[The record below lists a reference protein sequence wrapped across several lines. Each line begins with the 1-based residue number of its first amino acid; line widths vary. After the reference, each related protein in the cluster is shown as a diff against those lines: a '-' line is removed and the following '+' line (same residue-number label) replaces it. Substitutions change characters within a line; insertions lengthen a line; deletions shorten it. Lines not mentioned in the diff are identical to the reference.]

1 MPGVY
6 AGIDVSKHQLD
17 VALSSRKEK
26 WQFSNDENGI
36 MQAVAKLR
44 DLSPAL
50 IVLEP
55 TGGLEA
61 PIAGALVDGGLKVA
75 VVNARQIRE
84 FARSTGK
91 LAKTD
96 SIDAYVMA
104 KFAAATTPPARPLLD
119 EETQE
124 IKDLVNRRGQ
134 LLLMKN
140 MEKNRLTTPHKI
152 VKPKIIKHINW
163 LKKEVTEIDLELR
176 RCIESSSIW
185 REKDDLLQ
193 SIPGVGKV
201 LSSTLL
207 ASLPELGSLNRK
219 QVAAL
224 VGVAPLNRD
233 SGTLRGHRSIWG
245 GRAPVRT
252 VLYMAALVASRFNP
266 VIKSFYQRL
275 LAIGKAKKIALV
287 ACMRKLLVIL
297 NAVLKLR
304 TPWRYPAAI

>member
-1 MPGVY
+1 MSGIY
-6 AGIDVSKHQLD
+6 AGIDVSKNQLD
-17 VALSSRKEK
+17 VAVSSSKEK

-36 MQAVAKLR
+36 VQAVAKLKK
-44 DLSPAL
+44 LAPSL

-61 PIAGALVDGGLKVA
+61 PIAGALVDGGLEVA

-96 SIDAYVMA
+96 TIDAQIMA
-104 KFAAATTPPARPLLD
+104 KFAAATNPPTRPLLD
-119 EETQE
+119 KETQE
-124 IKDLVNRRGQ
+124 IKYLVNRRRQ
-134 LLLMKN
+134 LLVMKN
-140 MEKNRLTTPHKI
+140 MEKNRLTTPAKSI
-152 VKPKIIKHINW
+152 KPKIMKHINW
-163 LKKEVTEIDLELR
+163 LKKEIKEIDLELR
-176 RCIESSSIW
+176 RSIKASSIW

-207 ASLPELGSLNRK
+207 ASLPELGNLNRK
-219 QVAAL
+219 QIAAL

-233 SGTLRGHRSIWG
+233 SGTLRGRRSVWG

-252 VLYMAALVASRFNP
+252 ALYMAALVASRYNP
-266 VIKSFYQRL
+266 VIKAFYQRL
-275 LAIGKAKKIALV
+275 LANGKAKKIALV

-304 TPWRYPAAI
+304 TPWRYSIPV

>member
-1 MPGVY
+1 MSGIY
-6 AGIDVSKHQLD
+6 AGIDVSKNQLD
-17 VALSSRKEK
+17 VAVSSSKEK

-36 MQAVAKLR
+36 VQAVAKLKK
-44 DLSPAL
+44 LSPAL
-50 IVLEP
+50 IVLDP

-61 PIAGALVDGGLKVA
+61 PIAGALVDGGMEVA

-96 SIDAYVMA
+96 TIDAQIMA
-104 KFAAATTPPARPLLD
+104 KFAAATNPPARPLLD
-119 EETQE
+119 KETQE
-124 IKDLVNRRGQ
+124 IKNLVNRRRQ
-134 LLLMKN
+134 LLVMKN
-140 MEKNRLTTPHKI
+140 MEKNRLTTPAKSI
-152 VKPKIIKHINW
+152 KPKIMKHINW
-163 LKKEVTEIDLELR
+163 LKKEIKEIDLELR
-176 RCIESSSIW
+176 RSIEASSIW

-219 QVAAL
+219 QIAAL

-233 SGTLRGHRSIWG
+233 SGTLRGRRSVWG

-252 VLYMAALVASRFNP
+252 ALYMAALVASRYNP
-266 VIKSFYQRL
+266 VIKAFYQRL
-275 LAIGKAKKIALV
+275 LANGKAKKIALV

-304 TPWRYPAAI
+304 TPWRYSIPV

>member
-1 MPGVY
+1 MSRVY
-6 AGIDVSKHQLD
+6 AGIDVSKNQLD
-17 VALSSRKEK
+17 VAVSSSKQK

-36 MQAVAKLR
+36 IQAVLELKKLAP
-44 DLSPAL
+44 SL

-61 PIAGALVDGGLKVA
+61 CIAGALVDEGMGVA

-96 SIDAYVMA
+96 SIDAFIMA
-104 KFAAATTPPARPLLD
+104 KFAAATNPPVRPLLD

-124 IKDLVNRRGQ
+124 IKDLVGRRRQ
-134 LLLMKN
+134 LLMMKN
-140 MEKNRLTTPHKI
+140 MEKNRLTTPPKSI
-152 VKPKIIKHINW
+152 KPKIIKHINW
-163 LKKEVTEIDLELR
+163 LKREIKEIDLELR
-176 RCIESSSIW
+176 RCIKSSSIW

-219 QVAAL
+219 QIAAL

-233 SGTLRGHRSIWG
+233 SGTLRGRRSVWG
-245 GRAPVRT
+245 GRATVRT
-252 VLYMAALVASRFNP
+252 ALYMSALVASRYNP
-266 VIKSFYQRL
+266 VIKAFYQRL
-275 LAIGKAKKIALV
+275 LANGKAKKIALV
-287 ACMRKLLVIL
+287 ACMRKLLIIL

-304 TPWRYPAAI
+304 TPWRFPMTV